1 MSRKKLLVIVRR
13 APYAGTLAYE
23 ALEAVL
29 VAGVFEQD
37 VTVVFMDDG
46 VYQLL
51 RDQNAN
57 AIGMRNVGRGLRA
70 LETYDVKQ
78 IYVDNESLAARGL
91 RPEDIE
97 IAAAPLDVGRI
108 RALISAHDA
117 VIMA

>member
-13 APYAGTLAYE
+13 APYVGTLAYE
-23 ALEAVL
+23 ALDAVL

-51 RDQNAN
+51 RGQNAN

-78 IYVDNESLAARGL
+78 VYVDGESLTARGL
-91 RPEDIE
+91 RPEDLE
-97 IAAAPLDVGRI
+97 IAAAPLDVGHI
-108 RALISAHDA
+108 RALIPAHDA
-117 VIMA
+117 VITA

>member
-1 MSRKKLLVIVRR
+1 MSRKTLLVIVRR
-13 APYAGTLAYE
+13 VPYAGALAYE

-29 VAGVFEQD
+29 VAGVFEQE

-57 AIGMRNVGRGLRA
+57 AVGVRNVGRGLRA

-78 IYVDNESLAARGL
+78 IYVDAESLAARGL
-91 RPEDIE
+91 RTEDLE
-97 IAAAPLDVGRI
+97 IAAAPLDVSRI
-108 RALISAHDA
+108 RALIPAHDA
-117 VIMA
+117 VITA